1 MKSVTIIVP
10 FLAPS
15 TNEIYSGVHW
25 SKRKALKNQ
34 AAQAVMVACAE
45 YRKVLSQAI
54 SPVIIQ
60 TTGLLGK
67 GQRSYDISNYSYNH
81 KLIEDGLVKCGVIP
95 DDTIEFVKGMNIR
108 PPERVCGARSS
119 TRVEIFY
126 DLDN

>member
-15 TNEIYSGVHW
+15 TNEIYSGSHW

-34 AAQAVMVACAE
+34 ATQAVMVACAE
-45 YRKVLSQAI
+45 YRKALSQVSA
-54 SPVIIQ
+54 PVIIQ
-60 TTGLLGK
+60 TIGLLGK
-67 GQRSYDISNYSYNH
+67 SVRSFDISNYSYNH

-95 DDTIEFVKGMNIR
+95 DDTQKYVKGMNIR
-108 PPERVCGARSS
+108 PPERIGGAHSS

-126 DLDN
+126 DLD